1 MRYSVA
7 LLGNP
12 NSGKTTLFNALT
24 GLRYKVANYPGVTV
38 ERKEG
43 KCVLNDSTTISLIDL
58 PGVYSLSGFAPEEE
72 IVREEISEEGALDL
86 IVCVVDATNL
96 ERNLY
101 LLSQLID
108 SGIKVIT
115 ALNMFD
121 ICKDQ
126 GIIVRDALLSQRLSI
141 PVIPVSAKT
150 GEGIESLKASILF
163 ELENN
168 KKSISH
174 FLSHDN
180 SLFVQ
185 KISELSKSLD
195 ISILKS
201 YLFCAN
207 LLSSSAQE
215 VIEIKNQL
223 LQEKIDP
230 STEEAN
236 RRYKKIHE
244 IALQTQDMSL
254 KKDNPVNK
262 WIDSLLLHRVFGI
275 FIFIFIMASIFQ
287 GIFTWAQAP
296 MEFLDSQT
304 LSLAKYLKDVL
315 PNGELS
321 SLLTDGIITG
331 VGSVIVFIPQIGILF
346 FFLGLLED
354 SGYLSRAALIMD
366 RALRPLGL
374 QGRSFIP
381 LLSSFAC
388 AIPGILS
395 TRTIP
400 SKSDRFLTILI
411 APLMSCS
418 ARLPVYTVI
427 IAALIPK
434 ITILGI
440 FSLPGLLLLSLYFL
454 GIIFASLIALLFR
467 RTLFK
472 GAPSYFVMELP
483 PLRRPSIRIVLREVY
498 DRVLTFIKSAG
509 TVILACSVILWFLSS
524 YPKPDPGF
532 TGNPVSVSFAGDI
545 GHAIEPLVRPLGFNW
560 ELSVAILASFA
571 AREVFVSSLASVYA
585 LGEIDESA
593 GTLIT
598 FIKERYAQGTFSIA
612 TGLSLLVFYVFACM
626 CMSTLAVIKREM
638 GSWKWVV
645 FTFVY
650 MTSLAYVLSFITYRV
665 ALQFGY

>member
-1 MRYSVA
+1 MRYTVA

-12 NSGKTTLFNALT
+12 NSGKTTLFNSLT

-43 KCVLNDSTTISLIDL
+43 GCRLNESLKISLIDL

-72 IVREEISEEGALDL
+72 IVREEIVEEGALDL
-86 IVCVVDATNL
+86 IVCVLDATNL

-101 LLSQLID
+101 LLTQLID
-108 SGIKVIT
+108 SGIKVIA
-115 ALNMFD
+115 ALNMYD
-121 ICKDQ
+121 ICTEQ
-126 GIIVRDALLSQRLSI
+126 GITVHDALLSQRLGV

-150 GEGIESLKASILF
+150 GEGLASLKASILF
-163 ELENN
+163 ELENP
-168 KKSISH
+168 KRFQPH
-174 FLSHDN
+174 FLCHDN
-180 SLFVQ
+180 SDFIKNIV
-185 KISELSKSLD
+185 ELSTSLN

-201 YLFCAN
+201 YLITAN
-207 LLSSSAQE
+207 LLRFNHPD
-215 VIEIKNQL
+215 VDKTKKFFIES
-223 LQEKIDP
+223 EIDP

-244 IALQTQDMSL
+244 IALDTQDVSH
-254 KKDNPVNK
+254 KKNGGFFEKLDM
-262 WIDSLLLHRVFGI
+262 ILLHRVFGI
-275 FIFIFIMASIFQ
+275 IIFILVMATLFQ
-287 GIFTWAQAP
+287 GIFTWAQTP
-296 MEFLDSQT
+296 IEFLDAQT
-304 LSLAKYLKDVL
+304 LSLSRFLKSTL
-315 PNGELS
+315 PAGELS
-321 SLLTDGIITG
+321 SLLIDGIIAG

-366 RALRPLGL
+366 RLLRPVGL

-400 SKSDRFLTILI
+400 SKSDRFITILI

-434 ITILGI
+434 VKVLGF
-440 FSLPGLLLLSLYFL
+440 FSLSGLILLSLYLL
-454 GIIFASLIALLFR
+454 GIVAAVCISMVFR

-472 GAPSYFVMELP
+472 GDPSYFVMELP
-483 PLRRPSIRIVLREVY
+483 PLRRPSFRIVGRDVL
-498 DRVLTFIKSAG
+498 DRVITFIKSAG
-509 TVILACSVILWFLSS
+509 TVILACSIVLWFLSS
-524 YPKPDPGF
+524 YPKPDPTY
-532 TGNPVSVSFAGDI
+532 TGNPVSVSFAGHI
-545 GHAIEPLVRPLGFNW
+545 GHTLEPLVRPLGFNW

-585 LGEIDESA
+585 LGELDDSA

-598 FIKERYAQGTFSIA
+598 FIKERYEEGTFSIP

-638 GSWKWVV
+638 GSWRWVA

-650 MTSLAYVLSFITYRV
+650 MTSLAYILSYLTYHI
-665 ALQFGY
+665 ALQWS